1 MKKNL
6 IILSLVFFAMFSCR
20 PKPLEISLEAAPSK
34 LVIASQVVPQT
45 VLGVLV
51 TRSFTALKHDI
62 FIPGTNNVSDAFIDE
77 VIVTNAIVTV
87 KYAGQ
92 IDTLHAVDTIP
103 GLYVSASVLQI
114 PYEKYE
120 LNVYDP
126 QLNESV
132 SSVTTMLP
140 GVVFDTIYPLVQAD
154 NSVKLR
160 YTFTDLAGP
169 NYYLVNVYKA
179 QSNASVANLDVN
191 SFPFNSGRNQLIQ
204 SQLIND
210 LVYNTDEI
218 TIELNLKGVSESDT
232 IGVTL
237 ANISEG
243 YYNYLSAQDKI
254 DGIIGQL
261 FREPVNVP
269 TNITNGYGFFSAY
282 DPDVKVIDINNY

>member
-1 MKKNL
+1 MKKT
-6 IILSLVFFAMFSCR
+6 LVLYIGIALTIFSCR
-20 PKPLEISLEAAPSK
+20 PAPLEISLRAAPQK

-51 TRSFTALKHDI
+51 TRSFAALEHDV
-62 FIPGTNNVSDAFIDE
+62 FVPGTNNVSQAFIDD
-77 VIVTNAIVTV
+77 VIVQNAIVTV
-87 KYAGQ
+87 TYAGQ
-92 IDTLHAVDTIP
+92 TDTLHPVDTIP

-120 LNVYDP
+120 LHVYDP
-126 QLNESV
+126 VLNENVNAV
-132 SSVTTMLP
+132 STMLP
-140 GVVFDTIYPLVQAD
+140 GVAFDTIYPVVQED
-154 NSVKLR
+154 NTVKLK
-160 YTFTDLAGP
+160 YKFTDLAGP
-169 NYYLVNVYKA
+169 NWYLVNVYKA
-179 QSNASVANLDVN
+179 NSSANVANLDVN

-210 LVYNTDEI
+210 LVYNTNDI
-218 TIELNLKGVSESDT
+218 SIELNLKGVSTTDT

-237 ANISEG
+237 ANISQG

-269 TNITNGYGFFSAY
+269 TNVSNGYGYFSAY
-282 DPDVKVIDINNY
+282 DPDVKVIDINKY

>member
-1 MKKNL
+1 M
-6 IILSLVFFAMFSCR
+6 VYSCR
-20 PKPLEISLEAAPSK
+20 PKPLEISLNAAPPK

-51 TRSFTALKHDI
+51 TRSFTALQHDV
-62 FIPGTNNVSDAFIDE
+62 FVPGTNIVSDAFVDD

-103 GLYVSASVLQI
+103 GLYVSANVLQI
-114 PYEKYE
+114 PYEQYE

-140 GVVFDTIYPLVQAD
+140 GVVFDTVYPVVQVD
-154 NSVKLR
+154 NSVKLK
-160 YTFTDLAGP
+160 YSFTDLAGP

-179 QSNASVANLDVN
+179 QSQASVANLDVN

-204 SQLIND
+204 SQLVSD
-210 LVYNTDEI
+210 LVYNTNNI
-218 TIELNLKGVSESDT
+218 SIELDLKGVSQSDT

-237 ANISEG
+237 CNISEG
-243 YYNYLSAQDKI
+243 YYNYLNAQEKI
-254 DGIIGQL
+254 NGIIGQL